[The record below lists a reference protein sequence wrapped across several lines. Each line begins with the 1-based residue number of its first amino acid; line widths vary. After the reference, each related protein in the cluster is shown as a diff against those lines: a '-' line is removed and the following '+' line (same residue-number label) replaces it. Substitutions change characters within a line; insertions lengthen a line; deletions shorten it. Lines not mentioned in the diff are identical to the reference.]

1 MAHSRRAAVLP
12 AIISLFIL
20 ILAASCDLLLGINS
34 FTVKID
40 NHSTNDVKIWWSGME
55 ESEAKLVPA
64 NTVSEV
70 FDVRTEVWPV
80 NFVFYSKV
88 GSSPRHDLQ
97 FSIGDGWNYTLGF
110 YNVGSVWDLV
120 MDDEVR

>member
-20 ILAASCDLLLGINS
+20 ILAASCDLLLGINA

-40 NHSTNDVKIWWSGME
+40 NRSTNDVKIWWSGME

-64 NTVSEV
+64 GTLSEV
-70 FDVRTEVWPV
+70 FEVRTEVWPV
-80 NFVFYSKV
+80 DFVFYSRV
-88 GSSPRHDLQ
+88 GTSPIHELQ

-110 YNVGSVWDLV
+110 YNVGSSWDLV

>member
-1 MAHSRRAAVLP
+1 MARSRRAAVLP

-20 ILAASCDLLLGINS
+20 SLAASCDLLLGINS

-40 NHSTNDVKIWWSGME
+40 NHSTNGVKIWWSGME
-55 ESEAKLVPA
+55 ESEATLVPA

-70 FDVRTEVWPV
+70 FDVRTKVWPV
-80 NFVFYSKV
+80 DFFFYSRV
-88 GSSPRHDLQ
+88 GASPSHELQ

-110 YNVGSVWDLV
+110 YNVGSSWDLV